1 MTIDAMRDLLQ
12 QSLKPKRFRHSCAVF
27 DEALKLADRFDA
39 DRDKVAVA
47 ALLHECGREVP
58 TPEGPQKAAEL
69 GLKPDRVVCAQPI
82 LAHPMLGAWYAEHKY
97 GVTDPEV
104 LDAIRLHTTGGPD
117 MTQTAKIVFLA
128 DMIEPARDFP
138 GVDELR
144 SLCRKDLDK
153 AMLLAYKNTM
163 EYLLAQDLL
172 IHPDA
177 VAGYNQLAAQFKAKK
192 EQAK

>member
-1 MTIDAMRDLLQ
+1 MRDLLQ

-47 ALLHECGREVP
+47 ALLHDCGREVP

-69 GLKPDRVVCAQPI
+69 GLKPDRVVCSQPI

-104 LDAIRLHTTGGPD
+104 LDAIRPGTFPAWTNCAACAARTWTRPCCSRIRTRWNTCLRRTCSFILTRSPDTTSWPPNSRQRRNKPNDG
-117 MTQTAKIVFLA
+117 
-128 DMIEPARDFP
+128 
-138 GVDELR
+138 
-144 SLCRKDLDK
+144 
-153 AMLLAYKNTM
+153 
-163 EYLLAQDLL
+163 
-172 IHPDA
+172 
-177 VAGYNQLAAQFKAKK
+177 
-192 EQAK
+192 